1 MFCFCFCC
9 CFCFLFFVFFRF
21 FLLRHCGKLCEK
33 KLTAVQY
40 FCKKNHLM
48 RCLTV
53 FRIRLCTIFDLVKVK
68 ITFRQLKS
76 SRVQSEA
83 SGIKWVKIGVSKI
96 SKRCMVEVI
105 FNKVANSTTSFFL
118 NIFRNYQ
125 VTYFFIRTP
134 LRRYFWQFFYVPL
147 CVAKMSMRVFKGTL
161 MQILNNADLPK
172 SSSLY

>member
-21 FLLRHCGKLCEK
+21 FLLRHCGNLCEK
-33 KLTAVQY
+33 KLTSVQY

-68 ITFRQLKS
+68 VTFRQLKS
-76 SRVQSEA
+76 SRVQREV

-96 SKRCMVEVI
+96 SKRCIVEVI

>member
-1 MFCFCFCC
+1 MLL
-9 CFCFLFFVFFRF
+9 LFFFF
-21 FLLRHCGKLCEK
+21 FLMHCGKLYEK
-33 KLTAVQY
+33 KLRAVQY
-40 FCKKNHLM
+40 FCKKSHLM

-68 ITFRQLKS
+68 VTFRQLKS

-105 FNKVANSTTSFFL
+105 FNKDANSTTSFFL

-125 VTYFFIRTP
+125 VTYFYKNASKEVLLPIF
-134 LRRYFWQFFYVPL
+134 L
-147 CVAKMSMRVFKGTL
+147 CSAL
-161 MQILNNADLPK
+161 CL
-172 SSSLY
+172 